1 MYALPTTLD
10 LAGVYDELMENLR
23 VRYVITYKPT
33 ADPDMN
39 RARTVR

>member
-10 LAGVYDELMENLR
+10 LAGVHDELMENLR
-23 VRYVITYKPT
+23 VRYVITCKPT
-33 ADPDMN
+33 ADPDVN